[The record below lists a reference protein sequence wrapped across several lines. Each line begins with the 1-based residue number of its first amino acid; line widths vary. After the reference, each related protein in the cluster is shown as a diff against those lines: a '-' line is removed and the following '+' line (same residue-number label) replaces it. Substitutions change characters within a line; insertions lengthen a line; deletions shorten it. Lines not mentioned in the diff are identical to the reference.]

1 MAAIKS
7 IWMFSLFTCMPP
19 VLAQPTEHYEEKLEA
34 HVAEYVTAGNCVSA
48 LKLLRSGLA
57 IDSPR
62 AALLT
67 GAMYEHGICLKKN
80 WESAAGHYVIAH
92 NGGEQA
98 AALRLAAAYAAP
110 GAGPDAGA
118 ALWWLSQSALKS
130 SEACVVEQ
138 SARND
143 PDRFVAV
150 LQTWTPA
157 RLAACNYMAGVMA
170 TIAGESQ
177 YPWERR
183 PLEPEPTLKPEGT
196 VAVRLTPG
204 LAQVDI
210 WTVGSS
216 GLFSEQ
222 RTGSQALALHAVRKS
237 RYEKEIRIIAD
248 RALARYPQPP
258 GIDPAWFYD
267 MAITYRSYFY

>member
-1 MAAIKS
+1 MSVRKSVWLCSVLAFTQAA
-7 IWMFSLFTCMPP
+7 
-19 VLAQPTEHYEEKLEA
+19 LAQPTTHHEEKLEA
-34 HVAEYVTAGNCVSA
+34 HVAEYVTAGNCPSA
-48 LKLLRSGLA
+48 LKLIKKGLA

-62 AALLT
+62 AALLA

-80 WESAAGHYVIAH
+80 WDSAAGHYVIAH
-92 NGGEQA
+92 KGGEHA
-98 AALRLAAAYAAP
+98 AALRLAAAYATP
-110 GAGPDAGA
+110 DAGPDTGA
-118 ALWWLSQSALKS
+118 ALWWLNQSELKVS
-130 SEACVVEQ
+130 TPCAVAQ
-138 SARND
+138 DARGD

-157 RLAACNYMAGVMA
+157 RLAGCNYLAGVMA

-183 PLEPEPTLKPEGT
+183 PLEPEVTLKPEGT

-210 WTVGSS
+210 WTVGSG

-222 RTGSQALALHAVRKS
+222 RTGSEALALHAVRKS
-237 RYEKEIRIIAD
+237 RYEKDIRIIAD
-248 RALARYPQPP
+248 RALARYPQPA
-258 GIDPAWFYD
+258 GIDPAWLYEIG
-267 MAITYRSYFY
+267 ITYRSYFY